1 MPSFILTVH
10 SILRWITVIVALAAL
25 IKFGIGWLGKK
36 PFDDTASRL
45 TSAYKILMDV
55 QLLIGAFYLVFTGL
69 LGFGWPAY
77 RIEHTIIMVVAV
89 VLAHLTTLWKNKADL
104 VRYRNGFFMLLASVV
119 VVMIGVAILPGG
131 HGFHLTGLF

>member
-1 MPSFILTVH
+1 MPSFILTIH
-10 SILRWITVIVALAAL
+10 SILRWITVLVALAAL

-36 PFDDTASRL
+36 PFDEAASRL

-55 QLLIGAFYLVFTGL
+55 QVLIGAFYLVLGGL
-69 LGFGWPAY
+69 LGAGFPSY
-77 RIEHTIIMVVAV
+77 RIEHTLIMIVAV
-89 VLAHLTTLWKNKADL
+89 VLAHLTTRWKDKGDL

-131 HGFHLTGLF
+131 RWFHITGLF